1 MPDAANVLA
10 FDPHRRRPRRPATTR
25 KPAAVAGGL
34 TLAAAM
40 DSWEVALNARNRS
53 KETLETYR
61 LTVVTFTA
69 WLKAEGLPDDVEAV
83 TADHVRR
90 FLAHE
95 NGRATANPT
104 HKQRG
109 KTTKP
114 ASAAKHFRNLR
125 ALFNWLIEEDE
136 RTPPSP
142 VSKKDKPEA
151 PRQEK
156 PPFTDDEIRALL
168 ATCRAKSFDNAR
180 DEAIMR
186 LLIDSGPRR
195 SGVAGL
201 RWNPDNPDEHDVDLR
216 RYRVRITLK
225 GGDQLWV
232 PIGRNTAKALDRYIR
247 ARGRHPA
254 ADEPWLWV
262 GTRGRL
268 AGSGIYQMVRRRGR
282 DAGVANVYLHR
293 FRRTSATKLLD
304 AGGTETDAMNIYG
317 WKGPEMVRHYTA
329 ETARERAR
337 EVHARLSP
345 GDKF

>member
-1 MPDAANVLA
+1 MPDAAVYA
-10 FDPHRRRPRRPATTR
+10 FDPSRRRPRRAATPR
-25 KPAAVAGGL
+25 KSAPAGGL
-34 TLAAAM
+34 TFAAAM
-40 DSWEVALNARNRS
+40 DSWEVALNSRNRS
-53 KETLETYR
+53 GQTIEAYR
-61 LTVVTFTA
+61 LTVATFTA
-69 WLKAEGLPDDVEAV
+69 WMETEGLPDDVEAV

-95 NGRATANPT
+95 NGRAAANPT
-104 HKQRG
+104 HRRPGG
-109 KTTKP
+109 KTKP
-114 ASAAKHFRNLR
+114 ASAAKHYRNLR
-125 ALFNWLIEEDE
+125 ALFNWLIEEEE

-142 VSKKDKPEA
+142 VSKRDEPTVPK
-151 PRQEK
+151 QEK

-168 ATCRAKSFDNAR
+168 ATCRGKSFDNVR

-201 RWNPDNPDEHDVDLR
+201 RWNPDNPDEHDIDLR

-232 PIGRNTAKALDRYIR
+232 PIGKHTAKALDKYQR
-247 ARGRHPA
+247 ARARHPA

-282 DAGVANVYLHR
+282 AAGVSHVYLHR
-293 FRRTSATKLLD
+293 FRRYSATKLLD

-317 WKGPEMVRHYTA
+317 WKGPEMVRHYTQ

-345 GDKF
+345 GDRF